1 MPEVS
6 ILLGNYGRG
15 SRLPYNGTRLLTR
28 RWRLLRFAKQTANL
42 RDQRLGI
49 ARLYHHGIEAGRTRQ
64 IELLDV
70 GIPGRGDQG
79 NCSRVRTRFEIP
91 SYLVP
96 GFSGEFEVHNDHVR
110 FFTHGFCER
119 TLTVG
124 SGQHGEA
131 FGAEVDSPY
140 VKRIGVVIDDE
151 EAGT

>member
-6 ILLGNYGRG
+6 TLSGNYRRG
-15 SRLPYNGTRLLTR
+15 SRLPYNGTKLLTR
-28 RWRLLRFAKQTANL
+28 RWRLFRFAKQTANL

-49 ARLYHHGIEAGRTRQ
+49 ARLHHHGIEAGCTRQ
-64 IELLDV
+64 IELFDV

-79 NCSRVRTRFEIP
+79 NCTRVRTRFEIP

-96 GFSGEFEVHNDHVR
+96 GFSGEFEVHDDHIG

-119 TLTVG
+119 TLAVG
-124 SGQHGEA
+124 CGQHVEA
-131 FGAEVDSPY
+131 FGAEVDSPD

-151 EAGT
+151 EAWT